1 MITVPSM
8 FGTESPIGC
17 HSFALKFSLTISTSS
32 GFTRYDRF
40 PPFQGKKKHLN
51 HMPNLRFTFTIS
63 VTSFSSALIPPAR
76 SIFSLPVRSLHSAML
91 LK

>member
-40 PPFQGKKKHLN
+40 PPFQGKKTAPKPYAEFEVYFYNFRNQFFICLDTACPQHF
-51 HMPNLRFTFTIS
+51 FTPRAF
-63 VTSFSSALIPPAR
+63 PA
-76 SIFSLPVRSLHSAML
+76 FCHAA
-91 LK
+91 